1 MSKIIGYCRVST
13 RSQNIERQERNIK
26 AEYPDAVIVK
36 EAYTG
41 TKIEGRKE
49 FEKILAKI
57 KKGDTIIFDSVS
69 RMSRN
74 AEEGT
79 ALYFELYNKGINLV
93 FLKERHIDTDSYK
106 KALDGIVSVDIKT
119 GTKAT
124 DKLVKSVL
132 DAVNEFMFT
141 KIQDDIKKA
150 FEQAEKEVKDIRQRV
165 KEGQLTA
172 RLNGKEIGLKEG
184 TKLITKKSEQAKE
197 QIKKYSKDFN
207 GTNLDKDVMKLI
219 EITDKFGNVKK
230 GIAKN
235 SYYKY
240 KAELFAELSK

>member
-1 MSKIIGYCRVST
+1 MSKIVGYCRVST

-41 TKIEGRKE
+41 TKFEGRKE

-79 ALYFELYNKGINLV
+79 ALYLKLFDEGINLV
-93 FLKERHIDTDSYK
+93 FLKEPYINTEVFASASTESIGYTGNEIADEYISATNRVLKILAK
-106 KALDGIVSVDIKT
+106 KQII
-119 GTKAT
+119 
-124 DKLVKSVL
+124 
-132 DAVNEFMFT
+132 
-141 KIQDDIKKA
+141 KA

-184 TKLITKKSEQAKE
+184 TKLVTKKSAQAKE

-240 KAELFAELSK
+240 KAELFAELSKW